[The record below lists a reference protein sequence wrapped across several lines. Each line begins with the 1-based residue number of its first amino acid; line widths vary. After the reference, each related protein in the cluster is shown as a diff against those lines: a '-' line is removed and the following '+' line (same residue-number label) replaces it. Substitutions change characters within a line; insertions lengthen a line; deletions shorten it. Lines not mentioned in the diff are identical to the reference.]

1 MNNLTLFH
9 KFTFINHALM
19 RRNANEKN
27 ITRGQGR
34 IIAILNHKDGISTR
48 DMSEL
53 LNIKVTSLNETLNKL
68 QEKGYVEKR
77 PSEKDKRVLLIYLT
91 GKGRELKL
99 KDPKDSDIFD
109 CLSDRQKRELEIS
122 LDLIIGELHDR
133 MKNENPEKYEN
144 MMKCRSELMKKHFK
158 SNPEWFKQ
166 Y

>member
-53 LNIKVTSLNETLNKL
+53 LNIKVTSLKDMLKKDLPKRT
-68 QEKGYVEKR
+68 KGFC
-77 PSEKDKRVLLIYLT
+77 SST
-91 GKGRELKL
+91 
-99 KDPKDSDIFD
+99 
-109 CLSDRQKRELEIS
+109 
-122 LDLIIGELHDR
+122 
-133 MKNENPEKYEN
+133 
-144 MMKCRSELMKKHFK
+144 
-158 SNPEWFKQ
+158 
-166 Y
+166 